1 MNKIAIGD
9 LKEGM
14 IFSAP
19 VFIHGNSQLVA
30 AGIPLQQKDISRL
43 QSWGIDTVETEGK
56 LLKNSDGDENSDDD
70 SPAASLFDSLEN
82 DEVYHKYVD
91 LIQRLD
97 VICRSIIMG
106 VPTEPRFIDSIVGQL
121 LIAVREQRSLYI
133 SYILGGNIKDHSL
146 AKSLVNTAILS
157 ASMAVEMKLPHHKV
171 LHIVTGALLHDI
183 GMLKVPQ
190 GIVEKKGSLSPLELQ
205 KIQLHPLYAYKIVSQ
220 ELMYPPEVGEIV
232 IQHHERW
239 DGEGYPR
246 HISGEMINMGAR
258 IVSVAD
264 AFEAMVSKK
273 SYRNSIVGYD
283 ALKNLLSDNM
293 RRFDPEVIKMFIQ
306 TMGIY
311 PIGSI
316 VLLNNGAMARVIS
329 TQGLA
334 PLRPMVSILVDEHGR
349 VFKPDEGAK
358 INLLNEKNL
367 FISKAVDE
375 KEAAAKYV

>member
-1 MNKIAIGD
+1 MRKIAVGD
-9 LKEGM
+9 LKNEM

-19 VFIHGNSQLVA
+19 VYIHGNSQLVA
-30 AGIPLQQKDISRL
+30 AGIPLQQKDIDRL
-43 QSWGIDTVETEGK
+43 QSWGIETVETEGEAVGEIDEDEK
-56 LLKNSDGDENSDDD
+56 SDEA
-70 SPAASLFDSLEN
+70 PAASSLFEALED
-82 DEVYHKYVD
+82 DEVYHKYID

-97 VICRSIIMG
+97 IMCKSIVMG
-106 VPTEPRFIDSIVGQL
+106 VPIEARLIDSIVGQL
-121 LIAVREQRSLYI
+121 LMAVRDQRSLYI
-133 SYILGGNIKDHSL
+133 SYILGGNVKGHYL

-183 GMLKVPQ
+183 GMLKVPKE
-190 GIVEKKGSLSPLELQ
+190 IVEKKGSLSPAELK
-205 KIQLHPLYAYKIVSQ
+205 KIQAHPLYAYKIVSQ

-246 HISGEMINMGAR
+246 RISGEIINLGAR

-273 SYRNSIVGYD
+273 HYRNSIIGYN

-293 RRFDPEVIKMFIQ
+293 RRFDPDVIKMFIQ

-329 TQGLA
+329 TQGAA
-334 PLRPMVSILVDEHGR
+334 PLRPMVNILVDEHGK
-349 VFKPDEGAK
+349 VFKADEGAK
-358 INLLNEKNL
+358 IDLLGEKSL
-367 FISKAVDE
+367 FIAKAVDE
-375 KEAAAKYV
+375 KEAAAKYA